1 MSNNLNLNLHK
12 IAVVTFPLLNLFG
25 RTDILTILRP
35 FAITYG
41 LLTASY
47 ILNNIDQVQKDSS
60 MWKIEKAFIKAFVGE
75 NYLPLVL
82 YYILSKMYFVYV
94 VWKLENKKQAVVI
107 SAVIMAFWAASTDFK
122 KEFNISEKD
131 YDMIFSMGV
140 GLLIWLWDTSI

>member
-1 MSNNLNLNLHK
+1 MSNSLNLHK

-25 RTDILTILRP
+25 RTDILTVLRP

-47 ILNNIDQVQKDSS
+47 ILNNIDQVQKDSH
-60 MWKIEKAFIKAFVGE
+60 MWKIEKAFLTAFVGKQ
-75 NYLPLVL
+75 YLLIAL
-82 YYILSKMYFVYV
+82 YYLVSKLYFVYL
-94 VWKLENKKQAVVI
+94 VWKLENKKQAVI
-107 SAVIMAFWAASTDFK
+107 FSTAIMAIWVATTDFK

>member
-1 MSNNLNLNLHK
+1 MSNNLNLHK

-25 RTDILTILRP
+25 RTDILTVLRP

-47 ILNNIDQVQKDSS
+47 ILNNTDQMQKDSG
-60 MWKIEKAFIKAFVGE
+60 MWTLEKAFLNAFVGKQ
-75 NYLPLVL
+75 YLLITL
-82 YYILSKMYFVYV
+82 YYLLSKLYFVYL
-94 VWKLENKKQAVVI
+94 VWKLENKKQAVI
-107 SAVIMAFWAASTDFK
+107 FSTVIMTIWVATTDFK